1 MKELVF
7 SYKPGRPSNSLRVFI
22 SFFLLLVMLSTTGN
36 AQVYIDGA
44 WEYSAFTKE
53 GDFTFDPVQNNFRFT
68 IGCIIYQKED
78 GFFHTGAD
86 MTNFSRVFTRQLDG
100 DEYRYLFRGLSFNLF
115 AGIEPIKNLKLEGGV
130 AMAFYGTRFE
140 KNREQ
145 ERLGEGFRSFDY
157 GLTGRT
163 FYYIIP
169 SLAIG
174 LSSTRWFNP
183 MLRYTPIGDFGEFLP
198 EERWIETITYSLFI
212 RYQVG
217 NTMKR

>member
-1 MKELVF
+1 MKD
-7 SYKPGRPSNSLRVFI
+7 SLKSPNERQSLIPFRVI
-22 SFFLLLVMLSTTGN
+22 LIFFLALFFLSK
-36 AQVYIDGA
+36 ASKSQVYFDGA
-44 WEYSAFTKE
+44 WEYSAYTNE
-53 GDFTFDPVQNNFRFT
+53 GDFTFDPIQNNFRLT

-78 GFFHTGAD
+78 GFFHAGAD
-86 MTNFSRVFTRQLDG
+86 MTTFSRVFGRQI
-100 DEYRYLFRGLSFNLF
+100 DESDYRYLFRGLSFNLF
-115 AGIEPIKNLKLEGGV
+115 AGVEPVENLKVEAGF
-130 AMAFYGTRFE
+130 AMASYGTRFE
-140 KNREQ
+140 KDGEP
-145 ERLGEGFRSFDY
+145 ERLGDGFRSFDY

-183 MLRYTPIGDFGEFLP
+183 MLSYTPIGDFGEFLP

-217 NTMKR
+217 NSMKR